1 MKSESIRL
9 DTRYLDRSYLLSD
22 RIIDPLAGT
31 LRFRGKSLS
40 LRRKQLEVLAWL
52 ASAGTD
58 MVSRVAFI
66 DGIWAGNA
74 LVGEAALTDTISS
87 LRRALEDADT
97 HQPLIRTIP
106 RRGYQLTREAS
117 FDGVRTPD
125 PLIAGGPVPGRPDWL
140 LVRLL
145 TQSAVSETWL
155 ARQQGG
161 QTNHVYRFCRN
172 EGYLRLLQREV
183 TLLRY
188 LRETLANRRD
198 TATIIDWQLDEPPYF
213 LELDYA
219 TLGSLAEW
227 SAAQGGLT
235 QIPTGRR
242 LGWMAEAAA
251 ALSGVHAAG
260 IVHRQLS
267 AAAILLD
274 GPEYDPRVK
283 LGEFGLGELSDR
295 SRLEALKITA
305 AGLTLSGEEPA
316 GPSCYLPP
324 ERLAGAPATAAG
336 DVHALGVL
344 LYQVIVGDL
353 ERPLPRDWE
362 IRIEPQPL
370 REWIARCLAPD
381 PQARP
386 SAAEV
391 AEALKGMQTEAPSVS
406 AAGPSTQLID
416 TPKPPAAA
424 ETAAPAR
431 TIGPY
436 RILEPLGDGGMGTV
450 YLAEQRS
457 PVQRTVALKVIK
469 AGMDSTQVLA
479 RFEAERQALAL
490 MNHVNVASV
499 FDASTTELGQPYFA
513 MEYVPGLDITSHCD
527 QQELDFRE
535 RIELFLQVCDGVT
548 HAHQKGLIH
557 RDLKPG
563 NILVKKPQGQS
574 STVKIIDFGVAKSL
588 HGKLGTHTAHTR
600 IGSFVGTPVYSSPEQ
615 VLGHQADVDTRADIY
630 SLGVVLYELLAG
642 VTPYSDQE
650 LSDKS
655 QAELVKFLTQ
665 SDPPD
670 PASRFQ
676 SLDPEDEVEIAKQ
689 RSTTVERL
697 IEVLGADLSWI
708 VAKCLERDPDDRY
721 GSALELK
728 RDLQRWLD
736 DKPVEARPTT
746 RWYRWR
752 KLIKRHRVT
761 AAITAAITLIL
772 LGTTT
777 AAIIGYQRA
786 EAALMQAELA
796 SAFQVDQMKAIDPQ
810 MIGLGVRR
818 GLFKVVEARLKDRGE
833 QPSTAG
839 MAQLDEL
846 LDGVEFTSL
855 ITAQLDEQFFQ
866 PGLKVIASRYTQHPD
881 LQAALWQSSA
891 DILFDLGLYKSALTP
906 QDLAIAK
913 RIELHGK
920 YHQLTLESQARKVLI
935 LGSLDRL
942 PEARA
947 LLDSTLQA
955 MREHTGVDYP
965 AALDAL
971 STRAVMLNMD
981 GSYVPARKVAQEVL
995 ERSRQLFGAGAPQ
1008 TLLAEIKLAKL
1019 MRSNPIP
1026 VLEKAEAG
1034 LRLALGP
1041 DHPDTLEAM
1050 ADLSWELYQQ
1060 QRLDDS
1066 IALAREVVQRRREVL
1081 GQGHPDVFRA
1091 ESRLAAVLG
1100 ESLQFREAFPLFR
1113 SSIAGFEEL
1122 SGKRGPRTAIMRG
1135 NYGYAL
1141 WRAGNLIDAE
1151 RETRF
1156 AADSLRALYG
1166 PDTPGESTYAN
1177 NLAAVLR
1184 DMGQYQEAQSLY
1196 EARIKLL
1203 TDIDGSLELLA
1214 EAHEGL
1220 GQTYLIQGANDE
1232 ACKEFQAGI
1241 DTLADATDGAPELL
1255 PKIKGALAFCLYQ
1268 RDRDQ
1273 AAIKTLDEV
1282 IAQQRRDANADGLN
1296 LATSLILRA
1305 HMMNDENSWASALE
1319 SAEEALRITNKALP
1333 DGHYIMV
1340 RAITQKIRALQ
1351 GLGRQAE
1358 ALVSY
1363 EAARRLIKNTVGLDP
1378 CHWRKLGEILQID
1391 KR

>member
-1 MKSESIRL
+1 MQV
-9 DTRYLDRSYLLSD
+9 DTGYLDRPYHLAG
-22 RIIDPLAGT
+22 RVIDPLAGT
-31 LRFRGKSLS
+31 VCWNQESQP

-52 ASAGTD
+52 ASAGTA
-58 MVSRVAFI
+58 MVTRTAFI

-87 LRRALEDADT
+87 LRRALHDT
-97 HQPLIRTIP
+97 DSNQPLIRTIP
-106 RRGYQLTREAS
+106 RRGYQLTSEAR
-117 FDGVRTPD
+117 FDELPTAD
-125 PLIAGGPVPGRPDWL
+125 ALIAGAPVPGRPDWL

-161 QTNHVYRFCRN
+161 QTNHVFRFCRN
-172 EGYLRLLQREV
+172 EDYLRLLQREV

-188 LRETLANRRD
+188 LRETLADRRD
-198 TATIIDWQLDEPPYF
+198 TATIIDWQLDEPPYY

-235 QIPTGRR
+235 QIPLGRR

-274 GPEYDPRVK
+274 GPESEPRVK

-295 SRLEALKITA
+295 SRLDALKITA

-316 GPSCYLPP
+316 GPPCYLPP
-324 ERLAGAPATAAG
+324 ERLSGAPATAAG

-344 LYQVIVGDL
+344 LYQVIAGDL
-353 ERPLPRDWE
+353 ERSLPHDWPA
-362 IRIEPQPL
+362 RIEPQPL
-370 REWIARCLAPD
+370 RELITRCLAPD
-381 PQARP
+381 PQGRP
-386 SAAEV
+386 SAAEI
-391 AEALKGMQTEAPSVS
+391 AEGLRTLSSEAPSAP

-416 TPKPPAAA
+416 TPNPPAAA

-469 AGMDSTQVLA
+469 AGMDSTQILA

-655 QAELVKFLTQ
+655 QAELVRFLTQ

-676 SLDPEDEVEIAKQ
+676 SLGPEDEAEIAKQ

-728 RDLQRWLD
+728 RDLQRWLE
-736 DKPVEARPTT
+736 DKPIEARPST

-752 KLIKRHRVT
+752 KLIKRHRATVAI
-761 AAITAAITLIL
+761 AATITLIL

-777 AAIIGYQRA
+777 AAILGYQRA
-786 EAALMQAELA
+786 ETALKQAQLAA
-796 SAFQVDQMKAIDPQ
+796 AFQVDQMKAIDPQ
-810 MIGLGVRR
+810 AIGLGVRR
-818 GLFKVVEARLKDRGE
+818 GLINAVEARLEERSV
-833 QPSTAG
+833 QTANAG
-839 MAQLDEL
+839 MTQLEEL

-855 ITAQLDEQFFQ
+855 ITAQLDQQFFKPSLQ
-866 PGLKVIASRYTQHPD
+866 VIARQYAEYPA
-881 LQAALWQSSA
+881 LQASLWQSSA
-891 DILFDLGLYKSALTP
+891 DTLFELGLYEAALEP
-906 QDLAIAK
+906 QELAIAK
-913 RIELHGK
+913 RTKLYGN
-920 YHQLTLESQARKVLI
+920 YDQLTLESKAGKGRI
-935 LGSLDRL
+935 LAAVDRT
-942 PEARA
+942 PEAAA
-947 LLDSTLQA
+947 LLDQTLED
-955 MREHTGVDYP
+955 MREHTGLDYQ

-971 STRAVMLNMD
+971 ATRAAILQME
-981 GSYVPARKVAQEVL
+981 GYYQPAQKALQEVA
-995 ERSRQLFGAGAPQ
+995 ERSRRLLGENSPRALYADVVLAR
-1008 TLLAEIKLAKL
+1008 TLRRDRA
-1019 MRSNPIP
+1019 IP
-1026 VLEKAEAG
+1026 MLENAVAG
-1034 LRLALGP
+1034 LRTALGS
-1041 DHPDTLEAM
+1041 DHRETLEAM
-1050 ADLSWELYQQ
+1050 AALAWELYGQ
-1060 QRLDDS
+1060 QRTDEA
-1066 IALAREVVQRRREVL
+1066 IVLAREVVQRRMKLL
-1081 GQGHPDVFRA
+1081 GDGHPEVINA
-1091 ESRLAAVLG
+1091 EGRLAALLG
-1100 ESLQFREAFPLFR
+1100 EALQFREASPLFR
-1113 SSIAGFEEL
+1113 SAIAGTEEL
-1122 SGKRGPRTAIMRG
+1122 HGKHGQKTAIIRG

-1141 WRAGNLIDAE
+1141 WRNGNLVEAE
-1151 RETRF
+1151 KETRF
-1156 AADSLRALYG
+1156 AADTLRAIYG
-1166 PDTPGESTYAN
+1166 PDTPGESTYAI

-1184 DMGQYQEAQSLY
+1184 DMGRYQDSKTLFD
-1196 EARIKLL
+1196 ARISLL
-1203 TDIDGSLELLA
+1203 TEINGSRVLLA
-1214 EAHEGL
+1214 DARKGM
-1220 GQTYLIQGANDE
+1220 GQMYLTQGDIE
-1232 ACKEFQAGI
+1232 QACKEFQAGI
-1241 DTLADATDGAPELL
+1241 DALANTTERTVDLL
-1255 PKIKGALAFCLYQ
+1255 PKIKGALGYCRYR
-1268 RDRDQ
+1268 RDGDKQ
-1273 AAIKTLDEV
+1273 AILMLNEV
-1282 IAQQRRDANADGLN
+1282 IDQQKSNATTDILD
-1296 LATSLILRA
+1296 LATSLIYRA
-1305 HMMNDENSWASALE
+1305 HLLNDEKLWESALE
-1319 SAEEALRITNKALP
+1319 SADEALRITEAALP

-1340 RAITQKIRALQ
+1340 RALTQKIRAL
-1351 GLGRQAE
+1351 RAMKKEAE
-1358 ALVSY
+1358 AS
-1363 EAARRLIKNTVGLDP
+1363 ESHQAARRIIDKTTGLDP
-1378 CHWRKLGEILQID
+1378 AYGRELTAAMKTAAGNS
-1391 KR
+1391 